1 MKLFRKAGLCD
12 LPFFL
17 PLLFVPC
24 RKCPIMA
31 ISTEKEL
38 RLLYNLPS
46 ERAVQKELCSLE
58 KHSALFIQTT
68 PFLVLSSY
76 SKDGAVDASPRGGE
90 PGFVQIINNSLI
102 AIPDAKGNN
111 RLDSLTNIMETANV
125 GLLFLIPGVDETL
138 RLNGRAE
145 ISNDDEHL
153 SLFKDEKNPPKSV
166 ILIHIEKVFMHCAK
180 AFMRSKLWDANAQ
193 IERGSFPS
201 MGEILKDQLK
211 IETPAESHEDMVKR
225 YQKDI

>member
-1 MKLFRKAGLCD
+1 
-12 LPFFL
+12 
-17 PLLFVPC
+17 
-24 RKCPIMA
+24 MA

-38 RLLYNLPS
+38 RLRYDLPS
-46 ERAVQKELCSLE
+46 ERAVQKELSSLE
-58 KHSALFIQTT
+58 KHSAQFIQTA

-76 SKDGAVDASPRGGE
+76 SKEGAVDASPRGGE
-90 PGFVQIINNSLI
+90 PGFVHIINNDLL

-111 RLDSLTNIMETANV
+111 RLDSLTNIVETANV

-145 ISNDDEHL
+145 ISVNNEHI
-153 SLFKDEKNPPKSV
+153 SLFKDEKHLPKSV

-193 IERGSFPS
+193 IERASFPS
-201 MGEILKDQLK
+201 MGEILKNQLN
-211 IETPAESHEDMVKR
+211 IDTPAETREDMIKR